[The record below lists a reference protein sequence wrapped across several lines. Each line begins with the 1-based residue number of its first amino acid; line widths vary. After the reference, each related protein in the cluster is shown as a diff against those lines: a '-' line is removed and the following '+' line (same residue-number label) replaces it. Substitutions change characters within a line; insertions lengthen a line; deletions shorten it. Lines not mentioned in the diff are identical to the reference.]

1 MKVHSRHLE
10 KKEKLRQKKENPTLT
25 LYTMNTKKTESKSLK
40 DTNRIEKVNADLT
53 AFCGLL
59 NESIKA
65 MKERGVIVG
74 AITDETVKELA
85 MLNADGIK
93 DELRKAYEAES
104 GNIAIPFERE
114 RFLNSMNEALAAVD
128 DAVNELRET
137 ITKSSLKL
145 QLRHQGDP
153 SNLNEERLKYFVLK
167 DGVVSF
173 DRDMVIQDNT
183 YQPQDGAED
192 FIIRAKALHKQMVD
206 FDREVRLLSAAT
218 GNYMYGI
225 GDTENNYHDSL
236 ITVGDGII
244 HLDLR
249 VIKNLDFDHADELL
263 NTDKQF
269 ENSKI
274 WGAEL
279 YPD

>member
-10 KKEKLRQKKENPTLT
+10 KKEKLRQKKEKSNLT

-40 DTNRIEKVNADLT
+40 DTNRIEKMNADLT

-93 DELRKAYEAES
+93 DELRKAYETES

-114 RFLNSMNEALAAVD
+114 RFLNSMKEALAAVD
-128 DAVNELRET
+128 GIVGELRVS
-137 ITKSSLKL
+137 ISNNSLKL
-145 QLRHQGDP
+145 PLRHQGDP
-153 SNLNEERLKYFVLK
+153 SNLNAERLKYLVLK

-173 DRDMVIQDNT
+173 DREKVIQDNK
-183 YQPQDGAED
+183 YQPQGGAEA
-192 FIIRAKALHKQMVD
+192 FISRAKALHKQMID
-206 FDREVRLLSAAT
+206 FDREVRLLSGAT

-225 GDTENNYHDSL
+225 GDSENNYHDSL

-263 NTDKQF
+263 NSDRQF